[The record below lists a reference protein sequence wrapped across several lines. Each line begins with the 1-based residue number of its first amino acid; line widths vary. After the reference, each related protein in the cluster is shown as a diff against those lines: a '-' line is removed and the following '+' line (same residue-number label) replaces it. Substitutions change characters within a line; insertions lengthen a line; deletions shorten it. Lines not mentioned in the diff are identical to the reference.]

1 MIPPT
6 PDAVPSQHNQYHR
19 DASEPYWNDVYD
31 GFQSNIVFNPNNEPV
46 GINPD
51 IIETLIEGSPYD
63 FYSLF
68 LDDDLIHLLVE
79 ETNRYAKSLLST
91 RISPHS
97 RLHTWVDVTSVEMK
111 TFLGIIMWMGLCPQ
125 PSIASYWK
133 KSEIYASNIPK
144 YMTRKR
150 FELLLRSFHCCNNE
164 DCPPG
169 DRLFKVSGLL
179 DLLLSKYKMARTP
192 KESMCIDESIVPFMG
207 RLSFRQYIQN
217 KRHRYG
223 IKIFKLCIDNFY
235 TVGFKIYAGK
245 ESVVG
250 QRVSTKIVT
259 EMADEYLDM
268 GRTMYTDNWY
278 SSYDLATELLKRS
291 THLVGTLRSN
301 RKNNPI
307 EVIKKK
313 LKRGEVIAKQCN
325 KGITVL
331 KWKDK
336 RDVLAISTK
345 HSAAMVKTT
354 NKFKSEV
361 IKPKLILDY
370 NKGKSLVDVCDL
382 RNLYHNPLRRTLKWY
397 KKIAFELLLNTSVL
411 SALSLYE
418 EITKQKIDITTFRE
432 SLIDH
437 LLSKNEEIP
446 TENVHKLVET
456 KSRGRCASCYKNMV
470 EQGGRLHAQRI
481 TRQIKTKCANCIQF
495 YCIPCFSE
503 EHKINKK

>member
-1 MIPPT
+1 
-6 PDAVPSQHNQYHR
+6 
-19 DASEPYWNDVYD
+19 
-31 GFQSNIVFNPNNEPV
+31 
-46 GINPD
+46 
-51 IIETLIEGSPYD
+51 
-63 FYSLF
+63 
-68 LDDDLIHLLVE
+68 
-79 ETNRYAKSLLST
+79 
-91 RISPHS
+91 
-97 RLHTWVDVTSVEMK
+97 
-111 TFLGIIMWMGLCPQ
+111 
-125 PSIASYWK
+125 
-133 KSEIYASNIPK
+133 
-144 YMTRKR
+144 MTRKR
-150 FELLLRSFHCCNNE
+150 FELLLRSFHCCNND

-192 KESMCIDESIVPFMG
+192 KESMCIDESIVPFVG
-207 RLSFRQYIQN
+207 RLLFRQYIQN

-250 QRVSTKIVT
+250 QRVSTRIVT
-259 EMADEYLDM
+259 EMAEEYLDM

-301 RKNNPI
+301 RKNNPT

-354 NKFKSEV
+354 NKFGSDV

-382 RNLYHNPLRRTLKWY
+382 RNSYHNPL
-397 KKIAFELLLNTSVL
+397 KI
-411 SALSLYE
+411 
-418 EITKQKIDITTFRE
+418 IKQKIDITTFRE
-432 SLIDH
+432 ILIEH

-446 TENVHKLVET
+446 TGNEHKLEET

-470 EQGGRLHAQRI
+470 EQGGRLYAQRI
-481 TRQIKTKCANCIQF
+481 TRQIKTKCASCKKF
-495 YCIPCFSE
+495 YCIPCFSDA
-503 EHKINKK
+503 HKINKK